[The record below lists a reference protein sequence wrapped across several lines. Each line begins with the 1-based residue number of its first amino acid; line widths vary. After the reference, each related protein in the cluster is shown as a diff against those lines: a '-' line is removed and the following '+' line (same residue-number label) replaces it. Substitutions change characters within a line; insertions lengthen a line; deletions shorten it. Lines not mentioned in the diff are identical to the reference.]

1 MQTPDRL
8 GGVAVFVQVVESGS
22 FARAAE
28 RLHLTRS
35 AVAKTVARMEERLG
49 VRLFARSTR
58 SLSLT
63 EDGAAYH
70 ERCVR
75 ALAELQAAEDALDGT
90 RRQPAGR
97 LRLTAPV
104 AFGRRCVMPTVARLA
119 AAHPQLAFDVAFR
132 DQIANLVE
140 ERFDLA
146 VRSGTPGPSAEV
158 VARPVG
164 RQWLGAY
171 ASPAYLARAGTPT
184 RARDLMQHQCIVY
197 SRTGTPQPWRIQDE
211 EGAEIDLEVPQRLC
225 LDDLEAMAQAAV
237 AGFGVVRL
245 PHWLAHDYLADGR
258 LVPLLSNLPSTGPT
272 LFLVW
277 PTTRYLPLRTR
288 MLIDALVADIP
299 LLLGPQAG
307 EASAGEGL
315 A

>member
-35 AVAKTVARMEERLG
+35 AVAKTVARMEARLG
-49 VRLFARSTR
+49 ARLFARSTR

-97 LRLTAPV
+97 LRLTAPA
-104 AFGRRCVMPTVARLA
+104 AFGRRCVLPTVSRLA
-119 AAHPQLAFDVAFR
+119 AAHPQLAFDIAFR

-146 VRSGTPGPSAEV
+146 IRSGTPGPSAEV

-164 RQWLGAY
+164 KQWLGAY
-171 ASPAYLARAGTPT
+171 AAPAYLARAGEPL
-184 RARDLMQHQCIVY
+184 RARDLAEHQCIVY
-197 SRTGTPQPWRIQDE
+197 SRTGTPQPWGLTDE
-211 EGAEIDLEVPQRLC
+211 DGAPIELDVPQRLC
-225 LDDLEAMAQAAV
+225 MDDLEAMAEAAV

-245 PHWLAHDYLADGR
+245 PHWLAHDYVADGR
-258 LVPLLSNLPSTGPT
+258 LKPLLTYLPSTGPT

-277 PTTRYLPLRTR
+277 PSTRYLPLRTR
-288 MLIDALVADIP
+288 MLIDALALELPALLQP
-299 LLLGPQAG
+299 LQQPA
-307 EASAGEGL
+307 
-315 A
+315 